1 MYRSRNRPKRGGE
14 NEVKGPNSALT
25 QFLREEGISAE
36 NIKQKWYQRQS
47 KKGGDEKVEKSE
59 NEQGT
64 QDDNSTTQGLQ
75 KETEEE
81 VDDLE
86 LGSGSET
93 GKAELSYN
101 ARRI

>member
-47 KKGGDEKVEKSE
+47 KKQEDATDEKK
-59 NEQGT
+59 
-64 QDDNSTTQGLQ
+64 
-75 KETEEE
+75 
-81 VDDLE
+81 
-86 LGSGSET
+86 
-93 GKAELSYN
+93 GKA
-101 ARRI
+101 